1 MQQELNDLQDR
12 LIIQKYKDFCHD
24 LVSYNF
30 PNLAWKEID
39 DAIMYSIMKRFK
51 NTSIEL
57 VNSYKNQKMDSTVA
71 DLLDYVLKCEP
82 IITPSGVMFK
92 KHDQEINPIN
102 DMIQKFL
109 KLRGIHKDEMFKY
122 KKGEEKYNQ
131 FNLLQLLDK
140 CDANSK
146 LIGAN

>member
-1 MQQELNDLQDR
+1 
-12 LIIQKYKDFCHD
+12 
-24 LVSYNF
+24 
-30 PNLAWKEID
+30 
-39 DAIMYSIMKRFK
+39 MYSIMKRFK
-51 NTSIEL
+51 NAPIEL